1 MLDKYLSNSII
12 TCSPFEYKNLK
23 IERGKILEGKS
34 IDIKQQGFSDHFKRF
49 KLSDDPISLRVPLGT
64 ENGIFWNTGD
74 EHDEMG
80 HITEDPETRT
90 SMMEKRLS
98 KLELI
103 QGRIPKEEQI
113 TIEFE
118 NNTSGKVKKLMVI
131 VSWGSTKGAILDS
144 LEKITEADDT
154 IQFLYLQIKLLNPFP
169 ARLLE
174 DIVRNKIEKVNTIDK
189 SSSSIETIVTII
201 EMNYLSQLDVLLKQN
216 TTLRSDHNILKY
228 NGRPMSHTE
237 IYNSLINIINNQ
249 SKRRVILKN
258 GV

>member
-1 MLDKYLSNSII
+1 
-12 TCSPFEYKNLK
+12 
-23 IERGKILEGKS
+23 
-34 IDIKQQGFSDHFKRF
+34 
-49 KLSDDPISLRVPLGT
+49 LGT

-174 DIVRNKIEKVNTIDK
+174 DIVRNKIEKLNTIDK

-237 IYNSLINIINNQ
+237 IYNSLINITNNQ